1 MLRLKASK
9 TSLYKL
15 VADFT
20 PLPGIRRVDFIKA
33 FRTPEYWLEWVTDD
47 GYAKAFLSVC
57 AGRPVLSI
65 TVRDVDGSQIS
76 NETRNLSVDL
86 LRDRGMVEEFTSAA
100 ERRRANG

>member
-1 MLRLKASK
+1 MRLKASK

-20 PLPGIRRVDFIKA
+20 PLPGIRRVDFI
-33 FRTPEYWLEWVTDD
+33 
-47 GYAKAFLSVC
+47 KAFLSVC